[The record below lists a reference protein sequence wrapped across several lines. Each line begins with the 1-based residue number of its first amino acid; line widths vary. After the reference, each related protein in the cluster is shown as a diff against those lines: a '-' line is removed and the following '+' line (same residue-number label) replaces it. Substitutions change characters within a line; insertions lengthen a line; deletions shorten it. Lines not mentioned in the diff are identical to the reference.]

1 MRVTALVF
9 ALLLSIPGTAAAQ
22 EWEEYT
28 SLQDGFRLN
37 FPGPAEGDRRSRG
50 RRS

>member
-1 MRVTALVF
+1 MRARALVV
-9 ALLLSIPGTAAAQ
+9 AMLLSVPALAFAQ

-37 FPGPAEGDRRSRG
+37 FPGPPADGGGSLP
-50 RRS
+50 